1 MFRTSFSYAYSL
13 DLKNILST
21 SFTITIDQNQL
32 KLTSNNTPSNPIN
45 SFTKLCTNSISQT
58 INVMIIVCS
67 VHVKLKNG

>member
-1 MFRTSFSYAYSL
+1 MSRASSL

-45 SFTKLCTNSISQT
+45 SFTKLCTNDICQT
-58 INVMIIVCS
+58 INVRFIVCS